1 VFEWLYLF
9 TVLFKNVNLFWDCNL
24 KQNAVNSVKKGENVK
39 TAAEREKIGD
49 IYKVFDSRGQTVGQV
64 KVADVTFSAINGRP
78 VLCLR
83 GKNRTL
89 NQFGFT
95 PEAAVRF
102 FVQTLGK
109 DLGKM
114 FKSYYA
120 NGRPFPSFD
129 DFLTEVMVDAEVP
142 CSHENHKE
150 YSIRFFRNEMDRI
163 EVHIVFGWSQKII
176 LKSYAYEIGF

>member
-1 VFEWLYLF
+1 M
-9 TVLFKNVNLFWDCNL
+9 
-24 KQNAVNSVKKGENVK
+24 K
-39 TAAEREKIGD
+39 TAEERKKIGD
-49 IYKVFDSRGQTVGQV
+49 IYKVFDSRGQIVGQV

-83 GKNRTL
+83 GKNRPL

-95 PEAAVRF
+95 PEAAARF
-102 FVQTLGK
+102 FVQILGR

-114 FKSYYA
+114 FRVYYA
-120 NGRPFPSFD
+120 TGRSFPSFD
-129 DFLTEVMVDAEVP
+129 DYLTDVILDTEVP

-150 YSIRFFRNEMDRI
+150 YSIRFFRDEAGRI
-163 EVHIVFGWSQKII
+163 EVHIVFGWTQKII